1 MNNRNLLRAMTKNF
15 YDYQDMRIRYA
26 GRLKVKADGTSMS
39 GDLPDMDTTDEAMVS
54 FMEDYEK
61 VREME
66 NLFKKRIEKI
76 VKKTPEWKNFLKGV
90 KGCGPLMSAVLIS
103 EIDIEKSTTVSK
115 IWQYAGLNPNTNVK
129 GKKKQG
135 KEVVETDE
143 FVKADRPTKGYL
155 LPYNAYLKKKLL
167 GVLAT
172 SFIMQGSEYSKLYYD
187 MKHRLQNSRKFVNGT
202 ERMWKDESAL
212 HIDRAAKRF
221 MIQQFLVDYYRSVR
235 SIYGLEVRDTYAEEK
250 LGIKHHG

>member
-1 MNNRNLLRAMTKNF
+1 MTKNF

-26 GRLKVKADGTSMS
+26 GRLRVKADGTSME
-39 GDLPDMDTTDEAMVS
+39 GDITNMEVTDEAMQS
-54 FMEDYEK
+54 FKEDYEK
-61 VREME
+61 VKEME
-66 NLFKKRIEKI
+66 DQFKKRIEKL
-76 VKKTPEWKNFLKGV
+76 VKKTPEWKGFLKDV

-103 EIDIEKSTTVSK
+103 EIDIEKAATVSK
-115 IWQYAGLNPNTNVK
+115 IWQYSGLNPNTNIK
-129 GKKKQG
+129 GKKKFG
-135 KEVVETDE
+135 KETIETDDL
-143 FVKADRPTKGYL
+143 VKGDRPTKGYI

-172 SFIMQGSEYSKLYYD
+172 SFLMTGSDYAKLYYD

-202 ERMWKDESAL
+202 DKMWKDESAL

-221 MIQQFLVDYYRSVR
+221 MIQQFLVDYYKSVR

-250 LGIKHHG
+250 LGIKHHVTYK